1 MPKKIAKSAPSANV
15 RAAKMPVAVR
25 SSRLSCRKAGKVGIF
40 TKVRESSGES
50 QIISIRLERAAYLA
64 GHQQGEVSGNNQ
76 RGHGKLDL
84 AMMLILNIIAAILL
98 GPLSSG
104 SSQTPTGGTTPVVT
118 ARTCTV
124 SSGFS
129 NGQNVIQT
137 HSTGACNFPATCGG
151 IACTGIDAITSW
163 AIISQSCASRYSI
176 TAAGILQGGA
186 NAANMTNETDTVTL
200 TATNSTGTSPAVV
213 QTVVA
218 YADGS
223 PAAPSG
229 TPQYPT
235 LLSGGGYS
243 RQSYS
248 ATPPWNVAGVDYA
261 VGCYRSFSHCSIRA
275 EFDELL

>member
-1 MPKKIAKSAPSANV
+1 VGPNAKENCEISPSANV

-50 QIISIRLERAAYLA
+50 QIISIRLERAAY
-64 GHQQGEVSGNNQ
+64 
-76 RGHGKLDL
+76 
-84 AMMLILNIIAAILL
+84 LL